1 MTERTEKLIQA
12 LEALATVQSA
22 RQTHVNKEV
31 QLVVAALMDELKI
44 EEK

>member
-12 LEALATVQSA
+12 LEALASVQSA

-31 QLVVAALMDELKI
+31 QLVVAELMAELKL
-44 EEK
+44 KK